1 MNIFVCVKQ
10 VPDTETK
17 ITPTSDGSF
26 IETASIKWIMNPYD
40 EHAVEEGIK
49 LRDANPGSQVL
60 VFTVGPKPRV
70 SEALRTALAP
80 PGLRCPALP

>member
-40 EHAVEEGIK
+40 
-49 LRDANPGSQVL
+49 DAFEPEVRWQPR
-60 VFTVGPKPRV
+60 PKVRF
-70 SEALRTALAP
+70 SLDEWN
-80 PGLRCPALP
+80 